1 LSGEASLMAAHPL
14 VVQGEIWW
22 ADLGQPV
29 GSVPGYRRPVVV
41 VQGSLLNAS
50 RIRTIICVPVTSNL
64 DWEAIPTSLRLSA
77 KATGLDRDSVAQASQ
92 IMTVDQSQLL
102 ERAGQ
107 ISERQ
112 LKALLAKL
120 DVALGRG

>member
-1 LSGEASLMAAHPL
+1 
-14 VVQGEIWW
+14 
-22 ADLGQPV
+22 
-29 GSVPGYRRPVVV
+29 
-41 VQGSLLNAS
+41 
-50 RIRTIICVPVTSNL
+50 
-64 DWEAIPTSLRLSA
+64 
-77 KATGLDRDSVAQASQ
+77 VAQASQ

-120 DVALGRG
+120 DVALGR